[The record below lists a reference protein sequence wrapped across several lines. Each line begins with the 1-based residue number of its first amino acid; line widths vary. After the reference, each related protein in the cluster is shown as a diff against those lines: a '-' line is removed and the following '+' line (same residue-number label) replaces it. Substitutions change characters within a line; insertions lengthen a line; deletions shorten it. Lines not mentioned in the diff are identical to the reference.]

1 VHAAVCSKLQVMSL
15 SDNDKLSGD
24 GINLLPGLGPALFLI
39 LCSAFC
45 LAACLLLTC
54 VCRKLQVLS
63 LSDNDKLSGEL
74 PACWL
79 GHPSLQELQL
89 AGLSDLHGPL
99 PDLTVEGS
107 VTGSEEGRELCG
119 FGKLKYI
126 NMAGIIGDAG
136 LGFTG
141 ACVFVS

>member
-1 VHAAVCSKLQVMSL
+1 V
-15 SDNDKLSGD
+15 
-24 GINLLPGLGPALFLI
+24 
-39 LCSAFC
+39 
-45 LAACLLLTC
+45 LA
-54 VCRKLQVLS
+54 

-79 GHPSLQELQL
+79 GHSSLQELQL

-99 PDLTVEGS
+99 PDLTGS
-107 VTGSEEGRELCG
+107 SSSSSSEALCG
-119 FGKLKYI
+119 FGKLKYV

-141 ACVFVS
+141 ETRQA